1 MTDSIS
7 RLCQAVP
14 RISLTFGVEQADVR
28 RLDRFHANQT
38 MSVPSS
44 KWERHTSQPQHR
56 KTAKQRRGADRH
68 MGFRRQMLC
77 GRPQCRE
84 RFAMF
89 CQRACWDVDPLG
101 FAMLCQIAT
110 IQSPT
115 SPSKNSLWRSR
126 HVASKTKD
134 KRGGRTSAKNTSAL
148 GFELGYPMLD

>member
-44 KWERHTSQPQHR
+44 KWERHTSQHT

-77 GRPQCRE
+77 HCRPQCRE
-84 RFAMF
+84 RFAKGLAGTLTLLALPD
-89 CQRACWDVDPLG
+89 RYDPVTNKPFEEQPL
-101 FAMLCQIAT
+101 AE
-110 IQSPT
+110 
-115 SPSKNSLWRSR
+115 PSCC
-126 HVASKTKD
+126 
-134 KRGGRTSAKNTSAL
+134 
-148 GFELGYPMLD
+148 FENQG